1 MVGWHAG
8 FDPPSPQGSTGA
20 IGVPLFRK
28 RGSAVAGDPGG
39 WPLGSGR
46 PEGSGAGGA
55 EALLGATIPEFI
67 PNYGVEKGDF
77 LDVELSA
84 DASGQ
89 TSVA

>member
-8 FDPPSPQGSTGA
+8 FDPPSPQGPTGA

-46 PEGSGAGGA
+46 PEGSGAGGPSNGM
-55 EALLGATIPEFI
+55 EHGYSVQSCGFSNFELERIFPPKKTSNTSFI
-67 PNYGVEKGDF
+67 AY
-77 LDVELSA
+77 
-84 DASGQ
+84 
-89 TSVA
+89 